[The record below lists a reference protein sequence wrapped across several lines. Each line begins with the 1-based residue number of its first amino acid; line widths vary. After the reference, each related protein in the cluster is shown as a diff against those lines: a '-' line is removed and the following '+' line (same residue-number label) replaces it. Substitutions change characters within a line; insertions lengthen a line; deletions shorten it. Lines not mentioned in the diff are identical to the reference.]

1 MNARKSLIVQRIE
14 ATGNWCCAGC
24 ALRGLRAPSFTPPSG
39 ASARCNVRCVIHGT
53 REFVTSA
60 LSLSQGLS
68 TNNLSGDHE

>member
-24 ALRGLRAPSFTPPSG
+24 ALRGLRVPGFTPTSG
-39 ASARCNVRCVIHGT
+39 ASARYNVRCVIHGT
-53 REFVTSA
+53 CVFVTSA

-68 TNNLSGDHE
+68 TNNLSGDHK